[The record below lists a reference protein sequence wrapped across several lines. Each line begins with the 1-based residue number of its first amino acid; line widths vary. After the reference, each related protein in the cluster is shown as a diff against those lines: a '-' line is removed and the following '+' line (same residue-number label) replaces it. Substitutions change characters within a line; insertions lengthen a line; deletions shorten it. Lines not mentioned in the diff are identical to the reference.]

1 MYFNPN
7 DYKVSDQY
15 NNISSTTNIN
25 NNQQFITQTI
35 QDMENFKAKSKSP
48 NITRQLLFI
57 DDPND
62 DDDANNIN
70 IHDKQRVHNANIYN
84 PTNANIN
91 VIVKTRRQ
99 RPVSA
104 APTRSKPSTLS
115 NKTKA
120 YYTTIRTVAG
130 EEASRALPIV

>member
-15 NNISSTTNIN
+15 DDLSSTTNII

-84 PTNANIN
+84 PTNTNIN
-91 VIVKTRRQ
+91 VIVKTRQ
-99 RPVSA
+99 RPV
-104 APTRSKPSTLS
+104 
-115 NKTKA
+115 
-120 YYTTIRTVAG
+120 YTT
-130 EEASRALPIV
+130 PC